1 MKFIKMALF
10 SISTIMIM
18 GIAGSLQAE
27 TWKGW
32 NIHKAGYPNTVAM
45 DKFAELLEQKTNGR
59 IKLKMY
65 HAGVLGSQPDA
76 IEQVRIGALEVG
88 NFNMGPI
95 GPIVAEANVLSLPFI
110 FKDVP
115 HMFRV
120 MNGAG
125 GKKINEGLEKRGLI
139 ALTYYDAGARSFYMT
154 KKAVKQ
160 PVDVVGMKVRVMN
173 NDLYSGMI
181 AALGGNPSP
190 MAFAEVYQA
199 LKTGVV
205 DGAEN
210 NWPSYESTGHY
221 EVAKFYSL
229 SQHLIIPEC
238 LCINARVWRKL
249 SATDKKLVKAAAVES
264 ADLQHELWAKREKVS
279 RQTAVKSGV
288 TVMEIPNKAAFQK
301 AMEPVYDKYLESN
314 PKLRPLVKLIKNTK

>member
-1 MKFIKMALF
+1 MALF

-154 KKAVKQ
+154 KKKI
-160 PVDVVGMKVRVMN
+160 N
-173 NDLYSGMI
+173 
-181 AALGGNPSP
+181 
-190 MAFAEVYQA
+190 FATS
-199 LKTGVV
+199 K
-205 DGAEN
+205 
-210 NWPSYESTGHY
+210 
-221 EVAKFYSL
+221 
-229 SQHLIIPEC
+229 I
-238 LCINARVWRKL
+238 
-249 SATDKKLVKAAAVES
+249 
-264 ADLQHELWAKREKVS
+264 
-279 RQTAVKSGV
+279 
-288 TVMEIPNKAAFQK
+288 
-301 AMEPVYDKYLESN
+301 
-314 PKLRPLVKLIKNTK
+314 